1 MLRLHMTLGDKGGIG
16 KSFIASLMAQ
26 YYLDNV
32 TNVNLTCLDL
42 DPKNRTFSRYAGLD
56 VDFIDVQSDGDID
69 REKFDL
75 FVNRVVSAGDD
86 GEVIADVGGNIYIS
100 LTDYLRVNEVLQV
113 FIAMGVQV
121 ILHVP
126 IVGAGD
132 LFPTLKTLD
141 ELAASTPEEAQ
152 IAIWI
157 NQKNGRVEH
166 NGKSFEESER
176 ATDYGTRIRAVT
188 YIPLWRPDMQVSVA
202 AMLEEAVTFNA
213 VMGMP
218 IFDIM
223 GKQRVRMAQRYLYQA
238 IEKSGVCI

>member
-1 MLRLHMTLGDKGGIG
+1 MPRLHMTLGDKGGIG

-32 TNVNLTCLDL
+32 TDVNLTCIDL

-69 REKFDL
+69 KMKFDL
-75 FVNRVVSAGDD
+75 FVNRVISAGES
-86 GEVIADVGGNIYIS
+86 GEVIVDVGGNIYIS
-100 LTDYLRVNEVLQV
+100 LTDYLRVNEVLQLL
-113 FIAMGVQV
+113 IAEGVEV
-121 ILHVP
+121 ILHIP

-141 ELAASTPEEAQ
+141 ELMGSTPDEVKA
-152 IAIWI
+152 AIWI
-157 NQKNGRVEH
+157 NQKNGRVEY

-176 ATDYGTRIRAVT
+176 FEEYRPRICAIT
-188 YIPLWRPDMQVSVA
+188 YIPLWRPDMQISVA

-213 VMGMP
+213 AKGMP

-223 GKQRVRMAQRYLYQA
+223 GKQRLRMAQRYLYQA
-238 IEKSGVCI
+238 IERSGVCI